1 MLLRCPSKLACLLLH
16 VYLPVRA
23 CVCVWVWE
31 RELCLCVCV
40 CLSVRLFS
48 VLYVCVR
55 VCVCEKSKRKRYA
68 ANSGRKVSLL
78 LFKNV
83 CQCMCIVKG
92 IINNRRSL
100 PSLSLSRLGLGRSLS
115 YKHWKLCLLIMLLFH
130 RFLIIMN
137 DAICVPN
144 KRQWNAE
151 RL

>member
-1 MLLRCPSKLACLLLH
+1 MPIKTRMSAAACISPCAYVC
-16 VYLPVRA
+16 VY
-23 CVCVWVWE
+23 VWVWE

-100 PSLSLSRLGLGRSLS
+100 ISLSLCLCLSLSLS

>member
-1 MLLRCPSKLACLLLH
+1 MPIKTRMSAAACIS
-16 VYLPVRA
+16 PCA
-23 CVCVWVWE
+23 CVCVCGYESVS
-31 RELCLCVCV
+31 RVSVCAFVCQSACSLCCTYAC
-40 CLSVRLFS
+40 
-48 VLYVCVR
+48 

-100 PSLSLSRLGLGRSLS
+100 PSLSLCLGLGVSLS

-137 DAICVPN
+137 EAICVPN

>member
-1 MLLRCPSKLACLLLH
+1 MPIKTRMSAAACISPSA
-16 VYLPVRA
+16 R
-23 CVCVWVWE
+23 VCVGMRAWV
-31 RELCLCVCV
+31 V
-40 CLSVRLFS
+40 S
-48 VLYVCVR
+48 VCVR
-55 VCVCEKSKRKRYA
+55 LSVSPLVLCAVRMRACVCVCEKSKRKRYA

-92 IINNRRSL
+92 IINNRQSL
-100 PSLSLSRLGLGRSLS
+100 PSLSLFLCLGLGLSLS